1 MRFEYLEPAT
11 LEEAVSLLSKY
22 DGKAKPVAGGTDLWV
37 QIRSKVVKLEYV
49 VDIDGL
55 PGLNY
60 IRHDEKQGL
69 AIGALTPIRALE
81 KSPELRQ
88 RYPVISQAASQ
99 MASMAIRN
107 VGTIGGNLCNAAPS
121 ADTAP
126 ALIGLGARAKIIG
139 SEGERIVALED
150 FFTGPG
156 TTILKTAELLVEI
169 QVPVLAPNTKAVY
182 LKHSMRGAIDLAIV
196 GVAAVIAMDGELCQD
211 ARVVLGAVAPT
222 PIRAKQAE
230 EVLRGKRID
239 DALIEK
245 AAQAASAESRPITD
259 VRSSAEY
266 RREMIKVFTRRAVR
280 EAIAA

>member
-1 MRFEYLEPAT
+1 
-11 LEEAVSLLSKY
+11 
-22 DGKAKPVAGGTDLWV
+22 
-37 QIRSKVVKLEYV
+37 
-49 VDIDGL
+49 
-55 PGLNY
+55 
-60 IRHDEKQGL
+60 
-69 AIGALTPIRALE
+69 
-81 KSPELRQ
+81 
-88 RYPVISQAASQ
+88 

-126 ALIGLGARAKIIG
+126 ALIGLGARVKILG

-169 QVPVLAPNTKAVY
+169 QVPVLAVNTKAVY

-280 EAIAA
+280 EAIAS